1 MKGDMDAAKADF
13 AEACK
18 RGTASACAPAQ
29 P

>member
-1 MKGDMDAAKADF
+1 MKGDLDAAKADF

-18 RGTASACAPAQ
+18 RGTASACAPTQ

>member
-1 MKGDMDAAKADF
+1 MKCDMVAAQAEF

-18 RGTASACAPAQ
+18 RGTASTCAQTQ